1 MPRYSRSLIRTAIT
15 QYKELYE
22 NAAGLADPDAVT
34 AERTDLLMMYAL
46 PLLHIDSTT
55 AAYLRAPP
63 IITDPDL
70 ATYFAPFKIP
80 LYHQFD
86 AKDGPGQ
93 LDLREEMRPWMDV
106 DRIGD
111 ADHLQHILASM
122 VIYRW
127 LSACLRWCAQMSC
140 RKSSPPPP
148 PLPRPTPAGCLE
160 SSDLEAW
167 VPRIAAAAARTSLSP
182 RALETLFDHL
192 SMIHGT
198 IQILQY
204 HLVHTEGAPHAT
216 CLAPSPDGDTADHIH
231 LRWLTRLDRET
242 DDATWLIYS
251 IVSERLVREETE
263 LDDGGAYG
271 SAIKSEEDRLDISWL
286 KACESRVR
294 KGFKLAA

>member
-1 MPRYSRSLIRTAIT
+1 
-15 QYKELYE
+15 
-22 NAAGLADPDAVT
+22 
-34 AERTDLLMMYAL
+34 LMMYAL

-55 AAYLRAPP
+55 AAYLRAAP
-63 IITDPDL
+63 IITDADL

-80 LYHQFD
+80 LFHHFD
-86 AKDGPGQ
+86 AKDGPGW

-111 ADHLQHILASM
+111 ASHVQHMLSSM

-140 RKSSPPPP
+140 RESCVLAMSSESEALTL
-148 PLPRPTPAGCLE
+148 LPR
-160 SSDLEAW
+160 SY
-167 VPRIAAAAARTSLSP
+167 AAAAIRTPLSA

-192 SMIHGT
+192 STIHAV

-204 HLVHTEGAPHAT
+204 HLVNQDGAPHAT
-216 CLAPSPDGDTADHIH
+216 CLAPSPDGDTAEHIH

-242 DDATWLIYS
+242 DDATWLIFS
-251 IVSERLVREETE
+251 IVSERLVREESE
-263 LDDGGAYG
+263 VEDGDHMQGEV
-271 SAIKSEEDRLDISWL
+271 IKSEDRRLDIGWL
-286 KACESRVR
+286 QACESRVR